1 MRRYDFLFQITVY
14 LSQTHKRKKQI
25 DLSVDKKFVWI
36 LVSNY
41 IILHVTQ
48 THKRNKQID
57 KSVKR
62 TTFLNTWMLK
72 NRTHN
77 MTSYKAW
84 LFHKNLKCKKVYRR
98 FLVHISNENV
108 TYKIRTTYI
117 TIDSICWYRKR
128 KITNEIWTMNLSPKC
143 EHCKFRAWNIIKQ
156 KGNNKKKTWTKKVE

>member
-84 LFHKNLKCKKVYRR
+84 LFHKNLKCKKVYLYIYGRII
-98 FLVHISNENV
+98 VPEISG
-108 TYKIRTTYI
+108 TYI
-117 TIDSICWYRKR
+117 QW
-128 KITNEIWTMNLSPKC
+128 KC
-143 EHCKFRAWNIIKQ
+143 YLQNSNNIYNNWLYLLIQ
-156 KGNNKKKTWTKKVE
+156 KKKNNKWNLNNELITKMRTVQIQSMEHH